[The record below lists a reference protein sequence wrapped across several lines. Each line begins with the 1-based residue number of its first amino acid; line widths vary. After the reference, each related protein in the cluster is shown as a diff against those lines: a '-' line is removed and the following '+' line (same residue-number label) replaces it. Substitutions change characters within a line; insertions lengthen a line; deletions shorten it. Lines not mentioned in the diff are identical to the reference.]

1 MSVSGDGSLAAPDP
15 ELALA
20 GLEAGILLVDHEDL
34 AVATHNLSA
43 RLVL

>member
-1 MSVSGDGSLAAPDP
+1 MRSARPERELTLAS
-15 ELALA
+15 
-20 GLEAGILLVDHEDL
+20 LEARILLVDHEDL